1 MNDNNK
7 TIANT
12 AAKIESPKVTSD
24 DVVEITGDLLQSV
37 SGGMSRTN
45 RDSPP
50 ESFNADGGGF
60 GGDFGGGG
68 DGGGFGGDGGGFGD

>member
-1 MNDNNK
+1 MNPK
-7 TIANT
+7 TRTVTNPAANPE
-12 AAKIESPKVTSD
+12 KKVTAD

-50 ESFNADGGGF
+50 GLDSFDAGG
-60 GGDFGGGG
+60 
-68 DGGGFGGDGGGFGD
+68 GGGFGDGGFGGGGFDGGGE

>member
-50 ESFNADGGGF
+50 ESFNADGG
-60 GGDFGGGG
+60 FGGGG
-68 DGGGFGGDGGGFGD
+68 DDFGGGGFGGDGGGFGD

>member
-1 MNDNNK
+1 MNTKSTKSIQSADQ
-7 TIANT
+7 NT
-12 AAKIESPKVTSD
+12 KGTKVTSD

-50 ESFNADGGGF
+50 DAAAFDGG

-68 DGGGFGGDGGGFGD
+68 GGGDF

>member
-1 MNDNNK
+1 MNSK
-7 TIANT
+7 AKNT
-12 AAKIESPKVTSD
+12 DAKIENKKVTSD

-50 ESFNADGGGF
+50 ELSAFDGGGGGF
-60 GGDFGGGG
+60 GGF
-68 DGGGFGGDGGGFGD
+68 DGGGE